1 MVLLILVVISLISE
15 YMLDYFMA
23 LLVLAVA
30 DLMTSGLLC
39 TLNDR
44 CYTVFLFHSF
54 TEQLESVTGGTW
66 VNVMG
71 TKAVDRVNV
80 PLEPPVSHKNTH
92 RQFHN
97 LKIP

>member
-1 MVLLILVVISLISE
+1 
-15 YMLDYFMA
+15 MA

-39 TLNDR
+39 TLNGR

-54 TEQLESVTGGTW
+54 KEQLESDTGGTR
-66 VNVMG
+66 VNVMNKG
-71 TKAVDRVNV
+71 SCWDRVNV

>member
-1 MVLLILVVISLISE
+1 
-15 YMLDYFMA
+15 MA

-44 CYTVFLFHSF
+44 CCSF
-54 TEQLESVTGGTW
+54 PISQFQRAAGVCYWGNLGKCDGNKGSCW
-66 VNVMG
+66 
-71 TKAVDRVNV
+71 DRVNV
-80 PLEPPVSHKNTH
+80 PLEPPVSHTNTH